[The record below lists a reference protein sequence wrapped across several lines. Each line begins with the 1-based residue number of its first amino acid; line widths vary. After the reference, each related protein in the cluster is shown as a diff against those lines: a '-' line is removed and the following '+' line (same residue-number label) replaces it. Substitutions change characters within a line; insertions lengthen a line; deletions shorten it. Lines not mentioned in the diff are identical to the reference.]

1 MTRLIIFGLI
11 SSLAW
16 GVLAPSQTLAQDG
29 GQPVQPAGVRIDAS
43 GVLRMQ
49 FFSDP
54 TGRLGRQRINEMRA
68 ELDADV
74 ARRSKLRKISLTRL
88 EAVIA
93 ERLATGGGL
102 TEDMRNLVG
111 LTRLQ
116 YIFFYPD
123 TNDIVIAGPAEG
135 YGTDLSGRV
144 IGLQTGQ
151 AVLLLEDLITA
162 LRSFPPHG
170 EATPVISCSI
180 DPTAEGLARI
190 LFSPRTATFSGPM
203 ASGGQAFAQTWQ
215 RLQKSS
221 TW

>member
-111 LTRLQ
+111 LT
-116 YIFFYPD
+116 PSTD
-123 TNDIVIAGPAEG
+123 TLNPRPGPPPC
-135 YGTDLSGRV
+135 
-144 IGLQTGQ
+144 
-151 AVLLLEDLITA
+151 TA
-162 LRSFPPHG
+162 APTSFIL
-170 EATPVISCSI
+170 PVN
-180 DPTAEGLARI
+180 GLAYSCNQFPSRSRKNVTV
-190 LFSPRTATFSGPM
+190 LPVNS
-203 ASGGQAFAQTWQ
+203 
-215 RLQKSS
+215 
-221 TW
+221 